1 MGEERRAVALSR
13 RPLDLFLVSFLLINI
28 PVVVLFESQPL
39 LPATLVPKQ
48 VRDLTQSYVKFSGD
62 YLVATQPPF
71 FKGLVYMEV
80 LLQLPLLILNCYAFI
95 AGKDWGRITGIIY
108 SSHVATTM
116 FPIFADI
123 LAKNI
128 PTQNLLIGIYIP
140 YLIVPLI
147 LLARLVPAA
156 HPFTEPVPFK
166 KIKKEE

>member
-48 VRDLTQSYVKFSGD
+48 VRELTQSYVKFSGD

-95 AGKDWGRITGIIY
+95 AGKHPITP
-108 SSHVATTM
+108 SSFHLG
-116 FPIFADI
+116 FEENRREKIS
-123 LAKNI
+123 
-128 PTQNLLIGIYIP
+128 G
-140 YLIVPLI
+140 
-147 LLARLVPAA
+147 AA
-156 HPFTEPVPFK
+156 FDF
-166 KIKKEE
+166 